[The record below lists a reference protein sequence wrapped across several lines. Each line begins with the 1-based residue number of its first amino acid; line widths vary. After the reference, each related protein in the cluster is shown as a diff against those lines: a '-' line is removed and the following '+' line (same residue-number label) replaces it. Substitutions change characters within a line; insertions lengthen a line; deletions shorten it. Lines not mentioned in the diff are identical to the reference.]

1 MSRRLVVRIAQKGDV
16 MDEPINIKQP
26 LRILIVED
34 SEDDTLLL
42 VDQLEQEAGRLVD
55 WQRVETEQALTEALQ
70 QHWDIVLSDYTMPHL
85 SGMRALE
92 VVRLNDLDLPFI
104 FVSGTIGENTAVK
117 AMKSGAQDYV
127 MKGNLSRLMP
137 AVERELQEA
146 QLRRE
151 RRQTEQRLR
160 KLSLVVEQ
168 AADSV
173 LITDPNGFIEYVNPA
188 FERMTGYSRAE
199 AVDGKPSLI
208 KSGRHDQA
216 FYHDIWETV
225 TKGEIFRGTLIN
237 RKKNGELF
245 YEEKVI
251 TPLKDEQGHVTHLV
265 STGRDIT
272 ERVKA
277 DEARAQ
283 LVTILEATTD
293 LVAILDP
300 GGCLQYL
307 NNAGYRL
314 LGLDPKV
321 DLSKYCLT
329 ELFPE
334 RIKQQLQSEALPI
347 AYRTGSWSGET
358 ALRRMDEIEVPVSQ
372 VLLVHR
378 DAAGEVEYLSTIAR
392 DISERKR
399 FEAELQHQA
408 THDILTGLPNRIL
421 LMDRLNAEMERARH
435 ANNFVAVLFLDI
447 DNFKRINDSM
457 GHAVGDSLLKQIAD
471 RLQAA
476 LRPNDTIARY
486 GGDEFA
492 IIAGDLIR
500 SESILAVLRKIYAAF
515 ERSMSLG
522 AQDAYITFCTGIAIY
537 PHDGT
542 GVEELLRNAG
552 TAMYRAAGAG
562 HNQYRFYAPDMN
574 ARSHELLTLETDLR
588 LAFKHNE
595 FIVYYQPKA
604 ELSSG
609 RIVAMEGLIRWQHPQ
624 RGLVPPAG
632 FVSML
637 EESGLIIQVGE
648 WMLNQTCAEFKE
660 MELQGMRI
668 SVNVSA
674 SQFSDPELLRKVGH
688 IMKQQNMPADALEL
702 EVTENIVM
710 QDPVAAADTLKKL
723 RSLGV
728 RIAIDDF
735 GTGYSSLSY
744 LKRFP
749 LDALKIDQSFV
760 RDLTHDAN
768 DAAIVEASI
777 TVGKKLGLEVVAEGV
792 ETKEQFEF
800 LRNHGCDL
808 AQGYYV
814 GRPLRKAEFIKL
826 LRENGVVNGT

>member
-1 MSRRLVVRIAQKGDV
+1 MLKRI
-16 MDEPINIKQP
+16 ETTQP
-26 LRILIVED
+26 LRTLIVED

-42 VDQLEQEAGRLVD
+42 VDQLEIDGGRPID
-55 WQRVETEQALTEALQ
+55 WHRVETEKALTEALQ
-70 QHWDIVLSDYTMPHL
+70 RQWDIVLSDYTMPHL

-92 VVRLNDLDLPFI
+92 VVRQHDLDLPFI

-127 MKGNLSRLMP
+127 MKGNLSRLAP
-137 AVERELQEA
+137 AVARELEEA
-146 QLRRE
+146 QQRRE
-151 RRQTEQRLR
+151 GRQAEQRLR
-160 KLSLVVEQ
+160 ILSLVVEQ
-168 AADSV
+168 AADGV
-173 LITDPNGFIEYVNPA
+173 LIADPNGLIEYVNPA
-188 FERMTGYSRAE
+188 FERMTGYERDE
-199 AVDGKPSLI
+199 IIGKKPSLL
-208 KSGRHDQA
+208 KSGRHDRV
-216 FYHDIWETV
+216 FYQSIWQTV
-225 TKGEIFRGTLIN
+225 TKGDIFRGTLIN
-237 RKKNGELF
+237 RRKDGELF

-251 TPLKDEQGHVTHLV
+251 TPLKDGQGHVTHLV
-265 STGRDIT
+265 STGRNIT

-283 LVTILEATTD
+283 LVAILEATTD

-300 GGCLQYL
+300 GGCLHYL

-314 LGLDPKV
+314 LGLDPSV
-321 DLSKYCLT
+321 DLSKFCLT

-334 RIKQQLQSEALPI
+334 RIKQQLQSEAFPI

-358 ALRRMDEIEVPVSQ
+358 ALLRMDEIEVPVSQ

-378 DAAGEVEYLSTIAR
+378 DAAGKVEYLSTIAR

-399 FEAELQHQA
+399 FEAELRHQA

-421 LMDRLNAEMERARH
+421 LMDRLSAEVERARH
-435 ANNFVAVLFLDI
+435 ANHSVAVLFLDM

-457 GHAVGDSLLKQIAD
+457 GHTVGDTLLQQIAD

-476 LRPNDTIARY
+476 LRPNDTIARH

-492 IIAGDLIR
+492 VIAGDLPH
-500 SESILAVLRKIYAAF
+500 SENVLAVLRKIYSAF
-515 ERSMSLG
+515 ERPMLLG
-522 AQDAYITFCTGIAIY
+522 TQEAYITFCTGIALY
-537 PHDGT
+537 PNDGAD
-542 GVEELLRNAG
+542 VEELLRNAG
-552 TAMYRAAGAG
+552 TAMYRAVIAG

-588 LAFKHNE
+588 LAFKRNE

-604 ELSSG
+604 ELSTG
-609 RIVAMEGLIRWQHPQ
+609 RIIAMEGLIRWQHPQ
-624 RGLVPPAG
+624 RGLVSPAG

-637 EESGLIIQVGE
+637 EESGLIIPVGE
-648 WMLNQTCAEFKE
+648 WMLSQACAEFNK
-660 MELQGMRI
+660 MELHGMRI

-674 SQFSDPELLRKVGH
+674 SQFNDPELLRKVRR
-688 IMKQQNMPADALEL
+688 IMKQENMPPNVLEL

-710 QDPVAAADTLKKL
+710 QDPAVAAETLKKL
-723 RSLGV
+723 RALGV

-760 RDLTHDAN
+760 RDLTLDPN

-777 TVGKKLGLEVVAEGV
+777 TLGKKLGLEVVAEGV

-800 LRNHGCDL
+800 LRAHGCDL

-814 GRPLRKAEFIKL
+814 SRPVRKDELIEL
-826 LRENGVVNGT
+826 LREERRW

>member
-1 MSRRLVVRIAQKGDV
+1 MLKRINTTQRLCV
-16 MDEPINIKQP
+16 
-26 LRILIVED
+26 LIVED

-42 VDQLEQEAGRLVD
+42 VDQLEIEGKQPVD

-92 VVRLNDLDLPFI
+92 VVRQHDLDLPFI

-137 AVERELQEA
+137 AVARELEEA
-146 QLRRE
+146 QQ
-151 RRQTEQRLR
+151 RRQRRQAEQRVR

-168 AADSV
+168 AADAV
-173 LITDPNGFIEYVNPA
+173 LITDPNGLIEYVNPA
-188 FERMTGYSRAE
+188 FERMTGYGRDE
-199 AVDGKPSLI
+199 IIGNQPSLL

-216 FYHDIWETV
+216 FYRAIWETV

-251 TPLKDEQGHVTHLV
+251 APLKDEQEHVTHLV

-283 LVTILEATTD
+283 LVAILEATTD

-300 GGCLQYL
+300 DGCLHYL

-314 LGLDPKV
+314 LGFDPKL
-321 DLSKYCLT
+321 DLSKFCLT

-334 RIKQQLQSEALPI
+334 RIKQQLQSEAWPI

-358 ALRRMDEIEVPVSQ
+358 ALRRMDEIEIPVSQ

-378 DAAGEVEYLSTIAR
+378 DAAGKVEYLSTIAR

-408 THDILTGLPNRIL
+408 THDTLTGLPNRIL
-421 LMDRLNAEMERARH
+421 LMDRLNAEVERARH
-435 ANNFVAVLFLDI
+435 ANNSVAVLFLDI

-457 GHAVGDSLLKQIAD
+457 GHTIGDALLQHIAD
-471 RLQAA
+471 RLKAA
-476 LRPNDTIARY
+476 LRPNDTIARH

-492 IIAGDLIR
+492 VIAGDLPR
-500 SESILAVLRKIYAAF
+500 SENVLAVLRKIYSAF
-515 ERSMSLG
+515 ERPMSLG
-522 AQDAYITFCTGIAIY
+522 AQEAYITFCTGIAIY
-537 PHDGT
+537 PNDGAD
-542 GVEELLRNAG
+542 VEELLRNAG
-552 TAMYRAAGAG
+552 TAMYRAVIAG
-562 HNQYRFYAPDMN
+562 HNQYRFYAPEMN

-588 LAFKHNE
+588 LAFKRNE
-595 FIVYYQPKA
+595 FVAYYQPQV
-604 ELSSG
+604 ELSTG
-609 RIVAMEGLIRWQHPQ
+609 RIIAMEGLIRWQHPQ
-624 RGLVPPAG
+624 RGLISPG
-632 FVSML
+632 DFVSML
-637 EESGLIIQVGE
+637 EESGLIMPVGE
-648 WMLNQTCAEFKE
+648 WMLSQACAEFKE
-660 MELQGMRI
+660 MGLHNIRI

-674 SQFSDPELLRKVGH
+674 SQFNDPGLLRKISR
-688 IMKQQNMPADALEL
+688 IMKQENMPPNALEL

-710 QDPVAAADTLKKL
+710 QDPAAAANTLKKL
-723 RSLGV
+723 RTLGV

-760 RDLTHDAN
+760 RDLTHDTN

-777 TVGKKLGLEVVAEGV
+777 TLGKKLGLEVVAEGV

-800 LRNHGCDL
+800 LRTHGCDL

-814 GRPLRKAEFIKL
+814 SRPLSKIELIDL
-826 LRENGVVNGT
+826 LREERRW

>member
-1 MSRRLVVRIAQKGDV
+1 MTMQADAIV
-16 MDEPINIKQP
+16 P
-26 LRILIVED
+26 LRTLIVED

-42 VDQLEQEAGRLVD
+42 VDQLERDGGRPIDWRRVD
-55 WQRVETEQALTEALQ
+55 TEQALNDALRQ
-70 QHWDIVLSDYTMPHL
+70 GWDIVLSDYTMPRL

-92 VVRLNDLDLPFI
+92 VVRQYDLDLPFI
-104 FVSGTIGENTAVK
+104 FVSGTIGETTAVK

-137 AVERELQEA
+137 AVARELDEA

-151 RRQTEQRLR
+151 RRVTEQRLR
-160 KLSLVVEQ
+160 QLSLVVEQ

-173 LITDPNGFIEYVNPA
+173 LITDPNGIIEYVNPA
-188 FERMTGYSRAE
+188 FECLTGYSRNE
-199 AVDGKPSLI
+199 VIGGKPSIL
-208 KSGRHDQA
+208 KSNRHDRA
-216 FYHDIWETV
+216 FYEVIWHTV
-225 TKGEIFRGTLIN
+225 VNGDIFRGTLIN
-237 RKKNGELF
+237 RRKDGELF

-251 TPLKDEQGHVTHLV
+251 TPLKNEQGRVTHLV
-265 STGRDIT
+265 STGRNIT

-277 DEARAQ
+277 EEARAQ
-283 LVTILEATTD
+283 LVAILEATTD

-300 GGCLQYL
+300 GGCLHYL
-307 NNAGYRL
+307 NNAGFRL
-314 LGLDPKV
+314 LGLAPNI
-321 DLSKYCLT
+321 DLSKCCLT

-334 RIKQQLQSEALPI
+334 RIKQQLESEALPI

-358 ALRRMDEIEVPVSQ
+358 ALRRTDEIEIPVSQ

-378 DAAGEVEYLSTIAR
+378 DTAGNVEYLSTIAR

-408 THDILTGLPNRIL
+408 THDTLTGLPNRVL
-421 LMDRLNAEMERARH
+421 LMDRLNAEIERARH
-435 ANNFVAVLFLDI
+435 SNRSVAVLFLDI
-447 DNFKRINDSM
+447 NNFKRINDSM
-457 GHAVGDSLLKQIAD
+457 GHAVGDTLLQHIAL

-476 LRPNDTIARY
+476 LHPNDTIARH

-492 IIAGDLIR
+492 IVAGDLVR
-500 SESILAVLRKIYAAF
+500 SENILAVLRKVYGAF
-515 ERSMSLG
+515 ERPMSLG
-522 AQDAYITFCTGIAIY
+522 AQEAYITFCTGVAIY
-537 PHDGT
+537 PHDG
-542 GVEELLRNAG
+542 GNVEDLLRNAG
-552 TAMYRAAGAG
+552 TAMYRAVTSG

-574 ARSHELLTLETDLR
+574 ARSHELLMLETELR
-588 LAFKHNE
+588 LALKRNE
-595 FIVYYQPKA
+595 FMIYYQPKA
-604 ELSSG
+604 DLNTG

-624 RGLVPPAG
+624 RGLVSPTV
-632 FVSML
+632 FVAML

-648 WMLNQTCAEFKE
+648 WILSRACADFKE
-660 MELQGMRI
+660 MALDGIRI

-674 SQFSDPELLRKVGH
+674 SQFNDPELLNKVSR
-688 IMKQQNMPADALEL
+688 IMQQESMPLDMLEL

-710 QDPVAAADTLKKL
+710 QDPAAAVETLKKL
-723 RSLGV
+723 RALGV

-760 RDLTHDAN
+760 RDLTRDTN
-768 DAAIVEASI
+768 DAAIVETSI
-777 TVGKKLGLEVVAEGV
+777 TLGKKLGLEVVAEGV

-800 LRNHGCDL
+800 LRNRDCDL

-814 GRPLRKAEFIKL
+814 SRPLGKADL
-826 LRENGVVNGT
+826 LDLLKEERRW

>member
-1 MSRRLVVRIAQKGDV
+1 MVEKGDV
-16 MDEPINIKQP
+16 MLKRINTTQP
-26 LRILIVED
+26 LRTLIVED

-42 VDQLEQEAGRLVD
+42 VDQLEMEGGRSVD
-55 WQRVETEQALTEALQ
+55 WQRVDTEKALTEALQ

-92 VVRLNDLDLPFI
+92 VVRQHDLDLPFI

-137 AVERELQEA
+137 AVARELEEA
-146 QLRRE
+146 QQ
-151 RRQTEQRLR
+151 RRQRRQAEQRVR

-173 LITDPNGFIEYVNPA
+173 LITDPNGLVEYVNPA
-188 FERMTGYSRAE
+188 FERMTGYGRDE
-199 AVDGKPSLI
+199 IIGNKPSLL

-216 FYHDIWETV
+216 FYHAIWETV
-225 TKGEIFRGTLIN
+225 TKGEIFSGTLIN
-237 RKKNGELF
+237 RRKNGELF

-251 TPLKDEQGHVTHLV
+251 APLKDEQGHVTHLV

-283 LVTILEATTD
+283 LVAILEATTD

-300 GGCLQYL
+300 DGCLHYL

-314 LGLDPKV
+314 LGFDPKL
-321 DLSKYCLT
+321 DLSKFCLT

-334 RIKQQLQSEALPI
+334 RIKQQLQSEAWPI

-378 DAAGEVEYLSTIAR
+378 DAAGKVEYLSTIAR

-408 THDILTGLPNRIL
+408 THDTLTGLPNRIL
-421 LMDRLNAEMERARH
+421 LMDRLSAEVERARH
-435 ANNFVAVLFLDI
+435 ANNSVAVLFLDI

-457 GHAVGDSLLKQIAD
+457 GHTIGDALLQHIAD
-471 RLQAA
+471 RLKAA
-476 LRPNDTIARY
+476 LRPNDTIARH

-492 IIAGDLIR
+492 VIAGDLPR
-500 SESILAVLRKIYAAF
+500 SENVLAVLRKIYSAF
-515 ERSMSLG
+515 ERPMSLG
-522 AQDAYITFCTGIAIY
+522 AQEAYITFCTGIAIY
-537 PHDGT
+537 PNDGAD
-542 GVEELLRNAG
+542 VEELLRNAG
-552 TAMYRAAGAG
+552 TAMYRAVIAG
-562 HNQYRFYAPDMN
+562 HNQYRFYAPEMN

-588 LAFKHNE
+588 LAFKRNE
-595 FIVYYQPKA
+595 FVAYYQPQV
-604 ELSSG
+604 ELSTG
-609 RIVAMEGLIRWQHPQ
+609 RIIAMEGLIRWQHPQ
-624 RGLVPPAG
+624 RGLISPG
-632 FVSML
+632 DFVSML
-637 EESGLIIQVGE
+637 EESGLIMPVGE
-648 WMLNQTCAEFKE
+648 WMLSQACAEYKE
-660 MELQGMRI
+660 MGLHNMRI

-674 SQFSDPELLRKVGH
+674 SQFNDPGLLRKISR
-688 IMKQQNMPADALEL
+688 IMKQENMPSNALEL

-710 QDPVAAADTLKKL
+710 QDPAAAADTLKKL
-723 RSLGV
+723 RTLGV

-760 RDLTHDAN
+760 RDLTHDTN

-777 TVGKKLGLEVVAEGV
+777 TLGKKLGLEVVAEGV

-800 LRNHGCDL
+800 LRAHGCDL

-814 GRPLRKAEFIKL
+814 SRPLSKIELIDL
-826 LRENGVVNGT
+826 LQEERRW

>member
-1 MSRRLVVRIAQKGDV
+1 MNRRPIVRILKKGDV
-16 MDEPINIKQP
+16 MPKRIKTTQP
-26 LRILIVED
+26 LRTLIVED

-42 VDQLEQEAGRLVD
+42 VDQLEIEGGRPVD
-55 WQRVETEQALTEALQ
+55 WQRVDTEQALTEALQ

-92 VVRLNDLDLPFI
+92 VVRQYDPDLPFI

-137 AVERELQEA
+137 AVARELEEA
-146 QLRRE
+146 QQRRE
-151 RRQTEQRLR
+151 RRQAEQRLR
-160 KLSLVVEQ
+160 ILSLVVEQ

-173 LITDPNGFIEYVNPA
+173 IITDPSGLIEYVNPA
-188 FERMTGYSRAE
+188 FERMTGYGRAE
-199 AVDGKPSLI
+199 AVGDKPSLV

-216 FYHDIWETV
+216 FYQAIWETV

-237 RKKNGELF
+237 RRKNGELF
-245 YEEKVI
+245 YEDKVI

-277 DEARAQ
+277 EKARAQ
-283 LVTILEATTD
+283 LVAILEATTD

-300 GGCLQYL
+300 GGCLNYL

-314 LGLDPKV
+314 LGLDPKI
-321 DLSKYCLT
+321 DIGKFCLT

-334 RIKQQLQSEALPI
+334 RIKQQLQSEALPM

-358 ALRRMDEIEVPVSQ
+358 ALRRADEIEVPVSQ

-408 THDILTGLPNRIL
+408 THDTLTGLPNRIL
-421 LMDRLNAEMERARH
+421 LMDRLSAEVERARH
-435 ANNFVAVLFLDI
+435 ANNSVAVLFLDM

-457 GHAVGDSLLKQIAD
+457 GHTVGDSLLQQIAD

-476 LRPNDTIARY
+476 LRPNDTVARH

-492 IIAGDLIR
+492 VIAGDLPR
-500 SESILAVLRKIYAAF
+500 SENVLAVLRKIYAAF
-515 ERSMSLG
+515 ERPMSLG
-522 AQDAYITFCTGIAIY
+522 SQEAYITFCTGIALY
-537 PHDGT
+537 PHDGAS
-542 GVEELLRNAG
+542 VEDLLRNAG
-552 TAMYRAAGAG
+552 TAMYRANMAG

-574 ARSHELLTLETDLR
+574 VRSHELLTLETDLR
-588 LAFKHNE
+588 LAFKRNE

-604 ELSSG
+604 ELSTG
-609 RIVAMEGLIRWQHPQ
+609 RIIAMEGLIRWQHPQ
-624 RGLVPPAG
+624 RGLVSPAG

-637 EESGLIIQVGE
+637 EESGLIIPVGE
-648 WMLNQTCAEFKE
+648 WILSQACAEFKE
-660 MELQGMRI
+660 MGLQGMRI
-668 SVNVSA
+668 SVNVSG
-674 SQFSDPELLRKVGH
+674 SQFNDPELLRKVSR
-688 IMKQQNMPADALEL
+688 IMQQENMPPNVLEL

-710 QDPVAAADTLKKL
+710 QDPTAAADTLKKL
-723 RSLGV
+723 RALGV

-760 RDLTHDAN
+760 RDMTSDTN

-777 TVGKKLGLEVVAEGV
+777 TLGKKLGLEVVAEGV

-800 LRNHGCDL
+800 LRTHGCDL

-814 GRPLRKAEFIKL
+814 SRPLCKTELIDL
-826 LRENGVVNGT
+826 LREERRW

>member
-1 MSRRLVVRIAQKGDV
+1 MLKRSDT
-16 MDEPINIKQP
+16 EQP
-26 LRILIVED
+26 LNILIVED

-42 VDQLEQEAGRLVD
+42 VDQLEIEGGRSVD
-55 WQRVETEQALTEALQ
+55 WQRVETEKALIEALK

-92 VVRLNDLDLPFI
+92 VVRQHDLDLPFI
-104 FVSGTIGENTAVK
+104 FVSGTIGEITAVK

-137 AVERELQEA
+137 AVERELEEA
-146 QLRRE
+146 QQRRD
-151 RRQTEQRLR
+151 RRQAEQMLR
-160 KLSLVVEQ
+160 KLSRVVEQ

-173 LITDPNGFIEYVNPA
+173 IIADLSGRIEYVNPA
-188 FERMTGYSRAE
+188 FERLTGYGRAE
-199 AVDGKPSLI
+199 AVGGKPSLL

-216 FYHDIWETV
+216 FYQAIWKTV
-225 TKGEIFRGTLIN
+225 TNGEIFSGTLIN
-237 RKKNGELF
+237 RKKDGELF

-251 TPLKDEQGHVTHLV
+251 TPLKDEQGRVSHFV
-265 STGRDIT
+265 STGRDVT

-277 DEARAQ
+277 EQSRAQ
-283 LVTILEATTD
+283 LVAILEATTD

-300 GGCLQYL
+300 DGCLHYL

-321 DLSKYCLT
+321 DISKFCLP

-334 RIKQQLQSEALPI
+334 RITQQLQSEAWPI
-347 AYRTGSWSGET
+347 AYSTGSWTGET
-358 ALRRMDEIEVPVSQ
+358 ALRRTDEIEIPVSQ

-378 DAAGEVEYLSTIAR
+378 DAAGKVEYLSTIAR

-399 FEAELQHQA
+399 FEAELQHQS

-421 LMDRLNAEMERARH
+421 MMDRLAAEIERARH
-435 ANNFVAVLFLDI
+435 ANNSVAVLFLDM

-457 GHAVGDSLLKQIAD
+457 GHTVGDALLQQIAG

-486 GGDEFA
+486 GGDEFVV
-492 IIAGDLIR
+492 IAGDLPR
-500 SESILAVLRKIYAAF
+500 SENVLAVLRKIYAVF
-515 ERSMSLG
+515 ERPMLLG
-522 AQDAYITFCTGIAIY
+522 AQEAYITFCTGIALY
-537 PHDGT
+537 PHDGA
-542 GVEELLRNAG
+542 GAEDLMRNAG
-552 TAMYRAAGAG
+552 TAMYRAIIAG
-562 HNQYRFYAPDMN
+562 HNQYRFYAPEMN

-588 LAFKHNE
+588 LAFKRNE

-604 ELSSG
+604 ELSTG
-609 RIVAMEGLIRWQHPQ
+609 RIIAMEGLIRWQHPQ
-624 RGLVPPAG
+624 RGLISPAG

-637 EESGLIIQVGE
+637 EESGLIIPVGE
-648 WMLNQTCAEFKE
+648 WILSQACAEFKE
-660 MELQGMRI
+660 MSLQSMRI

-674 SQFSDPELLRKVGH
+674 SQFNDPELLSKVSR
-688 IMKQQNMPADALEL
+688 IMQRENMPPNTLEL

-710 QDPVAAADTLKKL
+710 QDPAAAAETLKKL

-760 RDLTHDAN
+760 RDLTSDTN

-777 TVGKKLGLEVVAEGV
+777 TLGKKLGLEVVAEGV

-800 LRNHGCDL
+800 LRAHGCDL

-814 GRPLRKAEFIKL
+814 SRPLCKTELIEL
-826 LRENGVVNGT
+826 LREERRW